1 MAENQEIVKQEPKKS
16 IEVYAEDNGSFSSY
30 LDTAKF
36 MQIQRVAAM
45 FASSDMVPVHYRGK
59 VANCALAI
67 HMATRLEMDPMM
79 FMQNSYVI
87 SGKPGLQAVVAIALV
102 NSRGPFTGPIQWKFA
117 GTIKDKTRQCTAYA
131 KHKVT
136 GEICETTVTWAMVEA
151 EGWNKK
157 AGSKWL
163 TLPDLM
169 FQYRSGSFL
178 ARLYCPEVILGL
190 PTAEELEDIDA
201 GTEYKPTEKV
211 SDLNEKLNR
220 KKVASVQQ
228 EPTAEET
235 AKQLSEAEAHVEDI
249 LPDIEHPKPTTKPE
263 PTDAEIQAELEK
275 AALDDAEIAEFAQK
289 PVQKAKQAAPD
300 ASESKISTEQRY
312 ECQTCGMYFEKPAGL
327 NKNLCPKLHVGIVDR
342 WNPKQ

>member
-1 MAENQEIVKQEPKKS
+1 MAENQEIVKQEPKR

-45 FASSDMVPVHYRGK
+45 FAASDMVPVHYRNK
-59 VANCALAI
+59 TANCALAI

-117 GTIKDKTRQCTAYA
+117 GTIKDKNRQCTAYA
-131 KHKVT
+131 THKVT
-136 GEICETTVTWAMVEA
+136 KEVCETTVTWAMVEA

-178 ARLYCPEVILGL
+178 ARLYCPETILGL
-190 PTAEELEDIDA
+190 PTKEELEDIEA
-201 GTEYKPTEKV
+201 GDKYEPAPPKTGRIEERM
-211 SDLNEKLNR
+211 R
-220 KKVASVQQ
+220 KQVENTTQT
-228 EPTAEET
+228 PEET
-235 AKQLSEAEAHVEDI
+235 AKQLVEAEANLEDK
-249 LPDIEHPKPTTKPE
+249 LPDIEHPKQEPKPE

-275 AALDDAEIAEFAQK
+275 AAIADAEIDEFAK
-289 PVQKAKQAAPD
+289 PVPPKAKKTAQDAP
-300 ASESKISTEQRY
+300 ESKISIEQRY

-342 WNPKQ
+342 WNPDKK